1 MRKILCLIIAITT
14 AVCAYS
20 QGSYEDENNM
30 QFSGGVKGEM
40 NLSQY
45 LIVPEIDLNS
55 YCNIGASAGGFLRFE
70 FLNNFSIQGELLM
83 HYKCSNLHDDGLNH
97 LKIWSL
103 EVPIYAMYSLRF
115 EEGDAMN
122 FGLGPYCEF
131 GLIAVMEEPNGYRN
145 LYDINRRE
153 EIQAMRDS
161 NSGFGVMIGYE
172 TDFGL
177 QVNLS
182 YKISITNI
190 LDSNSY
196 KAAFYPMTASVGV
209 AYRWKK

>member
-1 MRKILCLIIAITT
+1 MHRIVCFVLVVLS

-20 QGSYEDENNM
+20 QDVDEEVKM
-30 QFSGGVKGEM
+30 QFSGGVKVES

-45 LIVPEIDLNS
+45 IMVPQLEQVES
-55 YCNIGASAGGFLRFE
+55 YGNIGASLGGFSRFE
-70 FLNNFSIQGELLM
+70 FDNNFSIQGELLM
-83 HYKCSNLHDDGLNH
+83 HYKCCNIHDDAINH
-97 LKIWSL
+97 LKTWSL
-103 EVPIYAMYSLRF
+103 EVPVYAVYSLRF

-131 GLIAVMEEPNGYRN
+131 GLVAVMDEPEGMRN

-153 EIQAMRDS
+153 EIQAMRGS
-161 NSGFGVMIGYE
+161 NSGFGVMVGYE
-172 TDFGL
+172 TQYGL

-190 LDSNSY
+190 LDSNSTM
-196 KAAFYPMTASVGV
+196 AAFYPMAASVGI
-209 AYRWKK
+209 AYRWKR